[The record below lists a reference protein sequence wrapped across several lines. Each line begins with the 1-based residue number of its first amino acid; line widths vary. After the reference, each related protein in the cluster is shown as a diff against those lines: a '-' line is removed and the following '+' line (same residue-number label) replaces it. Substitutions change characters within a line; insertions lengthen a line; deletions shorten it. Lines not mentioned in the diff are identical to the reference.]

1 MVLRGAAEPEEFDE
15 APMPFQERREAERY
29 TITFKLSVGA
39 NAREGAGSS
48 VFPGEVLNI
57 SRAGVLVETTYPLVC
72 SESITLA
79 ISTDQCPEDMR
90 MPRAFV
96 GGAVVTRVQSIGGG
110 RYLVGLRFEESLVQ
124 GTEFIMFTEFLQS
137 TALTNW
143 LLAQ

>member
-1 MVLRGAAEPEEFDE
+1 MVLRGAAESEEFDE
-15 APMPFQERREAERY
+15 APIPFQERREAERY
-29 TITFKLSVGA
+29 TITVKLSVGA
-39 NAREGAGSS
+39 NAREGAGST
-48 VFPGEVLNI
+48 VFPAEALNI
-57 SRAGVLVETTYPLVC
+57 SRTGALIETIHPLVC
-72 SESITLA
+72 SQSITLA
-79 ISTDQCPEDMR
+79 IPTDQCPEDMR